1 MAFDDGDNLDDLELD
16 FVPAEVKREFNL
28 LPAGWTAFDIEEIKP
43 TWNDPQ
49 DVMTLVIKLR
59 VPEGEE
65 NSRKVLFARHVAK
78 VSVSGEDEVAFEKA
92 HKRLKFGR
100 EALGELA
107 RAAGVSGSNL
117 APAIGQRVMANV
129 KVAPENN
136 GYPAKNEVTAY
147 KPIVVAAPP
156 ARSQP
161 AAARPAASKPAA
173 SPPSFMKKPPKP
185 APEPEIE
192 AGDESADDAC

>member
-43 TWNDPQ
+43 SWNDAQ

-65 NSRKVLFARHVAK
+65 NGRKVLFARHVGKIA
-78 VSVSGEDEVAFEKA
+78 DPTNEKA
-92 HKRLKFGR
+92 AKRLKFGR

-107 RAAGVSGSNL
+107 RAAGVTGSNL
-117 APAIGQRVMANV
+117 APAVSQRVMGNV

-147 KPIVVAAPP
+147 KPIVAAAPP
-156 ARSQP
+156 ARPQP
-161 AAARPAASKPAA
+161 AAARPASSKPAA

-185 APEPEIE
+185 APEPEVVDD
-192 AGDESADDAC
+192 GDESADD